1 MNKISLEPGRRY
13 KGTFW
18 VNEYGEFQCRPE
30 QKGTKPGNFKIVADQ
45 NDTTIYESTNFFK
58 LVVKVP
64 KNSDPKSV
72 VDRTSKATLNLIS
85 YLGRNT
91 KPKKK

>member
-1 MNKISLEPGRRY
+1 MNKITLEPGRRY

-45 NDTTIYESTNFFK
+45 NDTIIYESTNYFK

-64 KNSDPKSV
+64 KNLDTKTV
-72 VDRTSKATLNLIS
+72 IDRTTKATLNLIS
-85 YLGRNT
+85 YLGRTFN
-91 KPKKK
+91 PRKK